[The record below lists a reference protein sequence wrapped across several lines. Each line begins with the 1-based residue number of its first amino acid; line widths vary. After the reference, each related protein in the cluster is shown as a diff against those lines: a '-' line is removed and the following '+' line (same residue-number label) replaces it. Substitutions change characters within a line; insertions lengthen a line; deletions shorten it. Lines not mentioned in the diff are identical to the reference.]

1 MKIRLICIPE
11 LNRVIATRQNS
22 KKAQNPEKI
31 PGIWLGMLSDE
42 IDCRKAVEMNPNLL
56 RLRHF
61 DEIDGLGAKCLS
73 NMMRISSGLNKAQRE
88 EWLPIQIGRFL
99 EHILNETDPK
109 KKLSLFVCH
118 DKTREF
124 IPSVFQD
131 SPCIYQL
138 QFHHC

>member
-1 MKIRLICIPE
+1 
-11 LNRVIATRQNS
+11 
-22 KKAQNPEKI
+22 
-31 PGIWLGMLSDE
+31 
-42 IDCRKAVEMNPNLL
+42 MNPNLL
-56 RLRHF
+56 RLRYF
-61 DEIDGLGAKCLS
+61 DEIDRLGAQCFS
-73 NMMRISSGLNKAQRE
+73 NMMRISSGLNKVQRE

-124 IPSVFQD
+124 IPSAFQD